1 MLLVT
6 PSEMQALDRRA
17 VEDFSIPGLVLM
29 ENAGRGVTRLIER
42 RFADRLSLG
51 VVVLAGPGNNGGDG
65 FVIARHLHQARIKV
79 DVLALVPK
87 DRFRGDARTNREIV
101 QRLGIPILECLD
113 SSSLSDAHE
122 LCRNTGLIVDAL
134 FGTGLARDVA
144 GRFAEAIE
152 IANRSP
158 APIVAVDMPSGLSAE
173 TGRPIGTAVRA
184 DLTATMALAKVGQ
197 VINPGVEYV
206 GELHVIEIGI
216 PARAVAEADIRHEL
230 LDIDSFKAI
239 RRPRPSTGHKGTF
252 GHILILSGSTGKAG
266 AAALAARGALR
277 AGAGLVTVA
286 VPASLQPILMQKLTE
301 AMTEGLPE
309 TAAGTISQEALRSIE
324 TLLEKKKALAIGP
337 GVGLESETAAVVR
350 HLLETVPLPVVADAD
365 ALTALGTEYRILAA
379 AQGPRILTPHPG
391 EMARMLG
398 RTVAEIRNDRIGT
411 ARYLAR
417 VTGAIAV
424 LKGARTV
431 IAAPDGRVAINST
444 GNAGMGTGGMGDVLT
459 GIIGGLLAQ
468 GHDAWDAARLG
479 VFVHGMA
486 ADRVAQANG
495 PYGYLAGEVA
505 DWLPRI
511 WAL

>member
-6 PSEMQALDRRA
+6 PSQMQALDRRA
-17 VEDFSIPGLVLM
+17 IEDFSIPGLILM
-29 ENAGRGVTRLIER
+29 ENAGRGVSRLIER

-79 DVLALVPK
+79 HVLALIPK
-87 DRFRGDARTNREIV
+87 DRFSGDARTNCEIV

-113 SSSLSDAHE
+113 SGSLSDKHE
-122 LCRNTGLIVDAL
+122 LCRNTGIIVDAL
-134 FGTGLARDVA
+134 FGTGLARDVT

-173 TGRPIGTAVRA
+173 TGRPLGTAVLA
-184 DLTATMALAKVGQ
+184 HLTATMGLAKVGQ
-197 VINPGVEYV
+197 VIHPGVEYV
-206 GELHVIEIGI
+206 GELHVIDIGI
-216 PARAVAEADIRHEL
+216 PASAVAEADIRNEL
-230 LDIDSFKAI
+230 LDIDSFRAL
-239 RRPRPSTGHKGTF
+239 RHPRPSTGHKGTF
-252 GHILILSGSTGKAG
+252 GHLLILSGSRGKAG

-286 VPASLQPILMQKLTE
+286 VPVGLQPILMQKLTE

-309 TAAGTISQEALRSIE
+309 TATGTISHEALRSIE
-324 TLLEKKKALAIGP
+324 TFLEKKKALAIGP
-337 GVGLESETAAVVR
+337 GLGLESETVAVVR
-350 HLLETVPLPVVADAD
+350 HILESVPLPIVADAD
-365 ALTALGTEYRILAA
+365 ALTALGTEHRILTGTR
-379 AQGPRILTPHPG
+379 GPRILTPHPG
-391 EMARMLG
+391 EMATMLG
-398 RTVAEIRNDRIGT
+398 RSVAEIQNDRVEA
-411 ARYLAR
+411 ARRLAR
-417 VTGAIAV
+417 VTGAITV
-424 LKGARTV
+424 LKGARTI
-431 IAAPDGRVAINST
+431 IATPDGRVAINPT

-468 GHDAWDAARLG
+468 GHDAWNAARLG
-479 VFVHGMA
+479 VFAHGMA
-486 ADRVAQANG
+486 ADGVAQTGG